1 MIVAAGAEVD
11 LGSAGGCARLLL
23 LLHLTLRHEEEE
35 EEFSFLGSKTVR
47 VVGRVL

>member
-23 LLHLTLRHEEEE
+23 LHLTLRHEEEEE

>member
-35 EEFSFLGSKTVR
+35 EFSFLGSKTVR